1 MPEISRFYGL
11 SIRMYVERGE
21 RHHLPHLHVIYQGK
35 AAAFRID
42 IGELV
47 GGYLPLR
54 QRRLVDRDRADAP
67 SLLYCTLWLLAVAS
81 TQIGRGVDRASS
93 RRVAGELAAFAE

>member
-21 RHHLPHLHVIYQGK
+21 RHHLPHFHVSYQGK
-35 AAAFRID
+35 AAAFLID
-42 IGELV
+42 TGELI

-54 QRRLVDRDRADAP
+54 QRRLVEAWLELHRDE
-67 SLLYCTLWLLAVAS
+67 LLANWHRLQNDEATTRIAPLV
-81 TQIGRGVDRASS
+81 
-93 RRVAGELAAFAE
+93 

>member
-21 RHHLPHLHVIYQGK
+21 RHHLPHFHAIYQGK
-35 AAAFRID
+35 AAAFLID
-42 IGELV
+42 TGELV

-54 QRRLVDRDRADAP
+54 QRRLVEAWIELHRDE
-67 SLLYCTLWLLAVAS
+67 LLANWHRLQNDEATTRIAPLV
-81 TQIGRGVDRASS
+81 
-93 RRVAGELAAFAE
+93 

>member
-21 RHHLPHLHVIYQGK
+21 RHHLPHFHAIYQGK
-35 AAAFRID
+35 SAAFRID
-42 IGELV
+42 TGELV

-54 QRRLVDRDRADAP
+54 QRRLIQAWIELHRDE
-67 SLLYCTLWLLAVAS
+67 LLANWHRLQNDEPATRIAPLV
-81 TQIGRGVDRASS
+81 
-93 RRVAGELAAFAE
+93 

>member
-21 RHHLPHLHVIYQGK
+21 RHHLPHFHAIYQGK
-35 AAAFRID
+35 AAAFLID
-42 IGELV
+42 TGELV

-54 QRRLVDRDRADAP
+54 QRRLVEAWIELHRDE
-67 SLLYCTLWLLAVAS
+67 LLANWHRL
-81 TQIGRGVDRASS
+81 QND
-93 RRVAGELAAFAE
+93 EAAIRIAPLV

>member
-42 IGELV
+42 TGELV

-54 QRRLVDRDRADAP
+54 QRRLVEAWIELHRDE
-67 SLLYCTLWLLAVAS
+67 LLANWQRLQNDEPA
-81 TQIGRGVDRASS
+81 I
-93 RRVAGELAAFAE
+93 RVAPLV

>member
-21 RHHLPHLHVIYQGK
+21 RHHLPHFHAIYQGK

-42 IGELV
+42 TGELV
-47 GGYLPLR
+47 GGYVPLR
-54 QRRLVDRDRADAP
+54 QRRLVEAWIELHRDE
-67 SLLYCTLWLLAVAS
+67 LLVNWHRLQNDEPAT
-81 TQIGRGVDRASS
+81 
-93 RRVAGELAAFAE
+93 RVAPLV